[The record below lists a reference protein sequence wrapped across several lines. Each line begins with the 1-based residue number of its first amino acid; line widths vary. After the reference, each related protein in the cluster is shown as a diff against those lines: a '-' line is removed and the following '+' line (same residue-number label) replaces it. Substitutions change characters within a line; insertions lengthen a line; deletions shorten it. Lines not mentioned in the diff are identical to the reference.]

1 MLIVTLIIVAIL
13 LLGCVLMST
22 EHINRLNRA
31 SVAIFCGVAV
41 WVLYM
46 VHGGDYLRLMHN
58 AEYQE
63 FLGGAVST
71 FDTVREFVGNNVIV
85 RYITEA
91 CAVIL
96 FLIATNTIVEV
107 MNNNGVFD
115 SLVKWLRMRSCRKFL
130 WVISILTFI
139 ISTNFDNL
147 TTVVLMLTILRR
159 IVSSHYQRT
168 VYACVIM
175 ISATLGGACT
185 VIGDMTSLMLWVRG
199 VVTASEFSAGLLLP
213 SLSSLCVVNM
223 LTTKLLIG
231 KVEVVSALNMYRGD
245 DSVLSRW
252 QKIMILIVGVGGLWA
267 IPTFKMMTNFPPFL
281 GAFCVLACIWI
292 IEGFFNWQRNGSVFL
307 FHKEY
312 LKDSEFISM
321 RIILY
326 YIGVTLSIGVL
337 NECGALSYLGAVLDK
352 YVHNVYVYGVISGI
366 LSTFLDNV
374 PCVMA
379 GMNLF
384 EVSADISSD
393 FAINGLYW
401 QLLAYCS
408 AVGGMTLLFGSLAGH
423 SVIQIDKLKYS
434 WFCRHMIWRIAVSW
448 VVGLFV
454 FWLIH

>member
-1 MLIVTLIIVAIL
+1 MLVVTLIIVAIL
-13 LLGCVLMST
+13 LLGCILMST
-22 EHINRLNRA
+22 EHLNRLNRA
-31 SVAIFCGVAV
+31 SVAIFCGVIV
-41 WVLYM
+41 WILYM
-46 VHGGDYLRLMHN
+46 VHGGDYLRLMHS

-63 FLGGAVST
+63 FLNGAAST
-71 FDTVREFVGNNVIV
+71 FDTVRVFVGNNVIV
-85 RYITEA
+85 RYISEA

-115 SLVKWLRMRSCRKFL
+115 SLVKWLRMRNSRKFL
-130 WVISILTFI
+130 WIISLLTFI

-147 TTVVLMLTILRR
+147 TTVVLMLTILRQ

-213 SLSSLCVVNM
+213 SLASLCVVNL
-223 LTTKLLIG
+223 LTARLLIG

-245 DSVLSRW
+245 DSFLSRW

-267 IPTFKMMTNFPPFL
+267 IPAFKAMTNFPPFL

-326 YIGVTLSIGVL
+326 YIGVALSIGVL
-337 NECGALSYLGAVLDK
+337 NECGALSYLGSVLDD
-352 YVHNVYVYGVISGI
+352 YVHNVYVYGVINGF
-366 LSTFLDNV
+366 LSMIVDNV

-379 GMNLF
+379 GMNMF
-384 EVSADISSD
+384 EVSADANSD
-393 FAINGLYW
+393 FAVNGLYW

-408 AVGGMTLLFGSLAGH
+408 AVGGLTLLFGSLAGH
-423 SVIQIDKLKYS
+423 SVMQIEEFRYS

-448 VVGLFV
+448 VVGLLV

>member
-168 VYACVIM
+168 V
-175 ISATLGGACT
+175 
-185 VIGDMTSLMLWVRG
+185 
-199 VVTASEFSAGLLLP
+199 
-213 SLSSLCVVNM
+213 
-223 LTTKLLIG
+223 
-231 KVEVVSALNMYRGD
+231 
-245 DSVLSRW
+245 
-252 QKIMILIVGVGGLWA
+252 
-267 IPTFKMMTNFPPFL
+267 
-281 GAFCVLACIWI
+281 
-292 IEGFFNWQRNGSVFL
+292 
-307 FHKEY
+307 
-312 LKDSEFISM
+312 
-321 RIILY
+321 
-326 YIGVTLSIGVL
+326 
-337 NECGALSYLGAVLDK
+337 
-352 YVHNVYVYGVISGI
+352 
-366 LSTFLDNV
+366 
-374 PCVMA
+374 
-379 GMNLF
+379 
-384 EVSADISSD
+384 
-393 FAINGLYW
+393 
-401 QLLAYCS
+401 
-408 AVGGMTLLFGSLAGH
+408 
-423 SVIQIDKLKYS
+423 
-434 WFCRHMIWRIAVSW
+434 
-448 VVGLFV
+448 
-454 FWLIH
+454 